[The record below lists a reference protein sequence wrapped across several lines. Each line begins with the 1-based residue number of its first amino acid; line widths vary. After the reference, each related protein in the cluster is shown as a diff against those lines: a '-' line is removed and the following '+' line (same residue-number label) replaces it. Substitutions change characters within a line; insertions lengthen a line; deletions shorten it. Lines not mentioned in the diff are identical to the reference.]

1 MTTEYADTTLIV
13 ELDVT
18 RKELKAKNEF
28 LGEMKLDLKVKQD
41 ELSKIQEEFDVT
53 MKAKNES
60 LGEMKLDLKGKQDEL
75 SKIQKEFEKYKM
87 LHECMLQILS
97 NI

>member
-1 MTTEYADTTLIV
+1 MKTEYADTTLIV

-18 RKELKAKNEF
+18 RKELKAKNE
-28 LGEMKLDLKVKQD
+28 
-41 ELSKIQEEFDVT
+41 
-53 MKAKNES
+53 S
-60 LGEMKLDLKGKQDEL
+60 LGEMELDLKGKQDEL
-75 SKIQKEFEKYKM
+75 SKIQEEFEKYKM